1 LDQVSDPIDV
11 SPYGLASVCDGI
23 TIVFM
28 SDFDLTALTR
38 EAARPQWVREHPR
51 APWAAVGA
59 VCLGAFMGQLDASI
73 VTLTYPRLQ
82 SQFAVGLVSVAW
94 VSLSYLV
101 VLAVLLV
108 PVGRWSDRRGRK
120 LMYLYGFGLFSLAS
134 AACALAPT
142 LGWLVVG
149 RGFQAVGA
157 ALLQANSVA
166 LVVLA
171 VPASRARTA
180 LGIQGAAQA
189 VGLALG
195 PTLGG
200 VMVEA
205 YGSRSVFWVN
215 VPVGLVASLAGVV
228 LLPRSRDLNRRQ
240 GGDPTG
246 FALLAA
252 VVVSSLLALCGLS
265 GLPEPASVVVGL
277 GVVAVVAAAA
287 FWRAEGRAAAPL
299 VVPRLLKAGGLGAS
313 LAGALLAYLLLFA
326 PLVLY
331 PSVFATWGMRTA
343 TGGLVLSCLPAGFA
357 LAAVGANVVHL
368 RASNRARIAVGSL
381 GVFTAVAANVVLW
394 RSPDLVAGL
403 LLLMGAFLGLAIP
416 ANNAAVMTAVP
427 ASASAAVGG
436 MVNVARALGTCLGV
450 TVTALG
456 LHLANVHQWAG
467 PEVVLGALAVCAL
480 ALAATT
486 LKRPA
491 TSGPTVA
498 GCTR

>member
-1 LDQVSDPIDV
+1 MFINNV
-11 SPYGLASVCDGI
+11 
-23 TIVFM
+23 
-28 SDFDLTALTR
+28 DLGAVTR
-38 EAARPQWVREHPR
+38 EARRPQWVRDHPY

-82 SQFAVGLVSVAW
+82 SQFATGLGSVAW

-120 LMYLYGFGLFSLAS
+120 LMYLYGFGLFSVAS

-142 LGWLVVG
+142 LGWLVAG

-157 ALLQANSVA
+157 AFLQANSVA
-166 LVVLA
+166 LVVLS
-171 VPASRARTA
+171 VPRSRVRTA

-200 VMVEA
+200 VLVAA
-205 YGSRSVFWVN
+205 YGWRSVFWVN
-215 VPVGLVASLAGVV
+215 VPVGLVAILSGHV
-228 LLPRSRDLNRRQ
+228 LLPRSRDLNERR
-240 GGDPTG
+240 GGDVAG
-246 FALLAA
+246 FALLAGA
-252 VVVSSLLALCGLS
+252 IVSGLLALSGLS
-265 GLPEPASVVVGL
+265 GMPEPSALVVGL
-277 GVVAVVAAAA
+277 FVVAIVAAAA
-287 FWRAEGRAAAPL
+287 FWRAEGRATTPL
-299 VVPRLLKAGGLGAS
+299 VDVNLLRRGGLRAS
-313 LAGALLAYLLLFA
+313 LTGALLAYLLLFA

-331 PSVFATWGMRTA
+331 PSVFATWGMSVA
-343 TGGLVLSCLPAGFA
+343 TGGLVLSALPAGFA
-357 LAAVGANVVHL
+357 LVAVGANVAHL
-368 RASNRARIAVGSL
+368 RASNRQRVVVGSV
-381 GVFTAVAANVVLW
+381 GVFVAVAANALLW

-403 LLLMGAFLGLAIP
+403 LLLMGASLGLLIP

-436 MVNVARALGTCLGV
+436 MVNVARALGTALGV
-450 TVTALG
+450 AVAAMG
-456 LHLANVHQWAG
+456 LHVADLHHWPG
-467 PEVVLGALAVCAL
+467 PQVVFGALAVCSL

-486 LKRPA
+486 LSRPRA
-491 TSGPTVA
+491 PGKA
-498 GCTR
+498 DER

>member
-1 LDQVSDPIDV
+1 
-11 SPYGLASVCDGI
+11 
-23 TIVFM
+23 VFI
-28 SDFDLTALTR
+28 SNFDLGAVTR
-38 EAARPQWVREHPR
+38 EARRPQWVRDHPR

-82 SQFAVGLVSVAW
+82 SQFATGLGSVAW

-157 ALLQANSVA
+157 AFLQANSVA
-166 LVVLA
+166 LVVLS
-171 VPASRARTA
+171 VPRSRVRTA

-200 VMVEA
+200 VLVAA
-205 YGSRSVFWVN
+205 YGWRSVFWVN
-215 VPVGLVASLAGVV
+215 VPVGLVAILSGHV
-228 LLPRSRDLNRRQ
+228 LLPRSRDLNERR
-240 GGDPTG
+240 GSDVAG
-246 FALLAA
+246 FALLAGA
-252 VVVSSLLALCGLS
+252 IVSGLLALSGLS
-265 GLPEPASVVVGL
+265 GMPEPSSVVVGL
-277 GVVAVVAAAA
+277 FVVAVVAAAA
-287 FWRAEGRAAAPL
+287 FWRAEGRATAPL
-299 VVPRLLKAGGLGAS
+299 VDVNLLRRGGLGAS
-313 LAGALLAYLLLFA
+313 LTGALLAYLLLFA

-331 PSVFATWGMRTA
+331 PSVFATWGMSVA
-343 TGGLVLSCLPAGFA
+343 TGGLVLSALPTGFA
-357 LAAVGANVVHL
+357 LVAVGASSAHL
-368 RASNRARIAVGSL
+368 RASNRQRVAVGSV
-381 GVFTAVAANVVLW
+381 GVFAAVAANALLW
-394 RSPDLVAGL
+394 RSPDMVAGL
-403 LLLMGAFLGLAIP
+403 LLLMGASLGLVIP

-436 MVNVARALGTCLGV
+436 MVNVARALGTALGV
-450 TVTALG
+450 AVAAMG
-456 LHLANVHQWAG
+456 LYVADLRHWPG
-467 PEVVLGALAVCAL
+467 PQVVFGALAVCSL

-486 LKRPA
+486 LSRPRA
-491 TSGPTVA
+491 PGKTNE
-498 GCTR
+498 R